1 MGTPALLLKV
11 HMQWSKETKNE
22 WNLCINTPKVNS
34 KLHFYTPEFSLS
46 VLEVVN

>member
-1 MGTPALLLKV
+1 MLELLLQSVKIPYKLIDEDTGFKLV
-11 HMQWSKETKNE
+11 
-22 WNLCINTPKVNS
+22 KVNS